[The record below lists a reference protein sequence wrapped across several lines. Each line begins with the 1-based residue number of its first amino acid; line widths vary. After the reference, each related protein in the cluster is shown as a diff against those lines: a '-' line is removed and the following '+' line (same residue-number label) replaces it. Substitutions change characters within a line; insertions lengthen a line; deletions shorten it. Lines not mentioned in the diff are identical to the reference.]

1 MPFELKIP
9 PPWRS
14 QGWKVKVR
22 DRERVEPPHVT
33 ILHKTT
39 AWRLEL
45 RGGEFLDLEPDPGRV
60 PHQVIVGSAE
70 HRGLP
75 EQLGSYVSGK
85 SAGVEEARLRGR

>member
-1 MPFELKIP
+1 VPFELKIP

-22 DRERVEPPHVT
+22 DRERVEP
-33 ILHKTT
+33 L
-39 AWRLEL
+39 
-45 RGGEFLDLEPDPGRV
+45 
-60 PHQVIVGSAE
+60 GSAE